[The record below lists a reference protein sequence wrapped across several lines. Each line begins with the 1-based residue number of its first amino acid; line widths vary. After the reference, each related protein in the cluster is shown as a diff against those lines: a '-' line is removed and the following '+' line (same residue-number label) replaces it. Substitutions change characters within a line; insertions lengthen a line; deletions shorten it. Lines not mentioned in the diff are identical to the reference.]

1 MKKFIFD
8 RRVWL
13 VMVLLIL
20 AVGITS
26 FVWSRDD
33 SVSYTVPTDVSVYGI
48 TGKEDV
54 YEFSEYMELDPERIE
69 KIEVAVFDNFFEK
82 NEEKICSCMAL
93 LDESFKIVDLP
104 AKYCAEARFTTW
116 PPYRFTF
123 SMYDGTEQTCAVS
136 MIDEPSRIIEKDGVY
151 REMLTTGEVFTQLH
165 EKYSMAVYP

>member
-1 MKKFIFD
+1 MI
-8 RRVWL
+8 
-13 VMVLLIL
+13 LLIL

-54 YEFSEYMELDPERIE
+54 YEFSEYMELDPERIK

-82 NEEKICSCMAL
+82 NEEQKHTLLSLTEKEKICSCMAL